1 MHENSQGSS
10 ANLEF
15 HQHKMGGVLRYVPV
29 FLYIF
34 ILYLI
39 GKSVIADPRA
49 PLIALGAYQLS
60 WVEVLYLV
68 AAIVAVFEQMK
79 VSHPGIDNTLEA
91 LLMVGMGVLQL
102 LLFVL
107 AAANVKGLS
116 VFNNTEF
123 LMLMVISL
131 AAAVVAVLINAR
143 TLRRTIGVGDN

>member
-1 MHENSQGSS
+1 
-10 ANLEF
+10 
-15 HQHKMGGVLRYVPV
+15 MGGVLRYVPV

-79 VSHPGIDNTLEA
+79 VSHPGIDNTL
-91 LLMVGMGVLQL
+91 
-102 LLFVL
+102 
-107 AAANVKGLS
+107 
-116 VFNNTEF
+116 
-123 LMLMVISL
+123 
-131 AAAVVAVLINAR
+131 
-143 TLRRTIGVGDN
+143 